1 VLGSAVSIFFL
12 LFVPQMLQKVGGY
25 KFLLWSSG
33 LNAILLLLLS
43 TLKTSFQIVPIFIFY
58 FTLNNLI
65 IFALDEL
72 LEIFSKNSSTGKIR
86 GLYLTVINSAWV
98 ISQTLSGRTLS
109 NFSFSTIYFIGFII
123 MMIFFFTAFFSLKNL
138 NDPKYDKVLA
148 WQSFKN
154 FFSNKNLARSYKLNF
169 LLQFFY
175 AIMVIYTPIYLY
187 AHLGFDWKE
196 IGIMFTIMLL
206 PFIFIQFPLGEYSD
220 KTGERKMLMFGFLVI
235 SIATLSL
242 FFITRHAIWIW
253 ALALF
258 TTRVGAAIIEVMN
271 DVYFFK
277 HITRENDEFISIYRN
292 TGPAS
297 YILAPLVAS
306 IVLLVAPS
314 FNYIFLVL
322 GIFMLYGVYLASTI
336 NRNDI

>member
-1 VLGSAVSIFFL
+1 
-12 LFVPQMLQKVGGY
+12 
-25 KFLLWSSG
+25 
-33 LNAILLLLLS
+33 
-43 TLKTSFQIVPIFIFY
+43 
-58 FTLNNLI
+58 
-65 IFALDEL
+65 
-72 LEIFSKNSSTGKIR
+72 
-86 GLYLTVINSAWV
+86 
-98 ISQTLSGRTLS
+98 
-109 NFSFSTIYFIGFII
+109 
-123 MMIFFFTAFFSLKNL
+123 
-138 NDPKYDKVLA
+138 
-148 WQSFKN
+148 
-154 FFSNKNLARSYKLNF
+154 
-169 LLQFFY
+169 
-175 AIMVIYTPIYLY
+175 MVIYTPIYLY